1 MEKDGLL
8 ECLGI
13 PDNILLFLSGAI
25 GDHFDQPLWTFA
37 KHRSGFGL
45 RLFWKS
51 NNQQPTSP
59 NKAHSVNRS
68 TSHKLRNKTRMDTF
82 LARKKRESTFTTIPG
97 TINAAGAPLALEPIS
112 THSMEQRPIY
122 CLGCTY

>member
-13 PDNILLFLSGAI
+13 PENLLLSGTI

-37 KHRSGFGL
+37 KHRSGFSL
-45 RLFWKS
+45 HLFWKS

-59 NKAHSVNRS
+59 NKAHSVYRS
-68 TSHKLRNKTRMDTF
+68 TSHKPRNKMRIDTF
-82 LARKKRESTFTTIPG
+82 LARNKREPTFTTIPG
-97 TINAAGAPLALEPIS
+97 TINAAGAPVAIS
-112 THSMEQRPIY
+112 TYSM
-122 CLGCTY
+122 